1 MVQSAPAGN
10 RAERMDDTSGAS
22 AERSQL
28 ARLEALDD
36 LLPTLAGVLDI
47 REVFERVSSIVS
59 RTSRKSA
66 AA

>member
-1 MVQSAPAGN
+1 
-10 RAERMDDTSGAS
+10 MDDTSGAS